1 MRSSSLALF
10 VARSQHA
17 GDAPAIRSPP
27 SLCPVC
33 DMYSHAR
40 GQPATP
46 GRGPGNTPP
55 RRHPA
60 VRVPCPASP
69 RTHPTAPHFTQRVT
83 SSCHRNPHSPSQ
95 HTPPAVSASPGPLDM
110 ATPTVLRSTRR
121 YSCLHATDA
130 AAAHPTADPHVW
142 LEEVSHPECLAFAR
156 EANTACVSSLFPSA
170 VEDSAEYR
178 KIKKVLDCRDKI
190 PAAVKHGGL
199 LYNLWTDEA
208 NPKGLC
214 VMLLLLLLPR
224 YCAATHASASSQ
236 VPAHD
241 HGIVPLRRHG
251 LGDGPRPRR
260 AVGRGGRDVD
270 VEGAELPG
278 RGRGHPRR
286 PGPPQPLARRVGRQ
300 DGARVRPRRARVRH
314 A

>member
-1 MRSSSLALF
+1 
-10 VARSQHA
+10 
-17 GDAPAIRSPP
+17 
-27 SLCPVC
+27 
-33 DMYSHAR
+33 
-40 GQPATP
+40 
-46 GRGPGNTPP
+46 
-55 RRHPA
+55 
-60 VRVPCPASP
+60 
-69 RTHPTAPHFTQRVT
+69 
-83 SSCHRNPHSPSQ
+83 
-95 HTPPAVSASPGPLDM
+95 M

-156 EANTACVSSLFPSA
+156 EANKACVSSLFPSA

-236 VPAHD
+236 VPAYD

-300 DGARVRPRRARVRH
+300 DGARVRPRRARVRQ